1 MANRGLLFAAVML
14 ALAGCASTQAE
25 EYRDAADDLA
35 EDLIDQLEQRT
46 DTRQVRLLVTEF
58 QSDNPMG
65 GRPATHRHANLSKHI
80 KHQLTKE
87 LATEV
92 VVIEDDGP
100 KTTRQADLYIRA
112 TELGATTIVVGNYSH
127 TEKDRILVVA
137 RIVDLES
144 RNVLASAEEE
154 LKLDS

>member
-1 MANRGLLFAAVML
+1 MIAKATALWCVALML

-80 KHQLTKE
+80 KHQLMK
-87 LATEV
+87 V
-92 VVIEDDGP
+92 RGGVFHRDYHG
-100 KTTRQADLYIRA
+100 
-112 TELGATTIVVGNYSH
+112 VG
-127 TEKDRILVVA
+127 A
-137 RIVDLES
+137 RINRAVVDY
-144 RNVLASAEEE
+144 
-154 LKLDS
+154 